1 MEEAMC
7 KGREGLDGGWIYLMM
22 VSNHDHSLQ
31 TIVAIFRI
39 LHRQRKERSL
49 YDEERGEER
58 ERRRGACMMRRG
70 GRRGKEGERGEERGE
85 GEGGGEGRKER
96 GGRRGKEGE
105 PEVGR

>member
-58 ERRRGACMMRRG
+58 EGRREG
-70 GRRGKEGERGEERGE
+70 GRK
-85 GEGGGEGRKER
+85 GGRKGRKER